1 MEPFRRARDAKN
13 SLLRNEPVGEGV
25 GEGVADEDSYTAG
38 DFCLD
43 GGRPSIAWHFLGEEC
58 QQNGD
63 AEFLQG

>member
-1 MEPFRRARDAKN
+1 MAPFRRARDARS

-25 GEGVADEDSYTAG
+25 SEGAAGEDSFAAG

-43 GGRPSIAWHFLGEEC
+43 GGRPSTAWHLLGEEC